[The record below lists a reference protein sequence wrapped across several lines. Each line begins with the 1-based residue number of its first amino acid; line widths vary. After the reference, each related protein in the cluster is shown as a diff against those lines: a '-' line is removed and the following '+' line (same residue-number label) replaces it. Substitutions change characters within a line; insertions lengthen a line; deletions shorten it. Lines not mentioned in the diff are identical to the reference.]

1 MAHRREHPV
10 VAEWVDDHCHAGV
23 VLGGGPHH
31 RRAADVDLFDAF
43 VDAGAGVDGFGERIQ
58 VDDDELEGGD
68 AELLER
74 RGVFGFAQIRQQS
87 GVHARVQCLDPA
99 VEHFGETGQLLDPG
113 HRNAFLGNDLRGG
126 TGRDDLDARLGQPL
140 GELDQTGLVVHADQG
155 ATDRPFG
162 VFPPVVGAH
171 RLVAFHP
178 IVAFLPTR
186 VRPPVAIAATTST
199 SSLRSV
205 TLMRSCN
212 VCSSSPS
219 STGTDC

>member
-99 VEHFGETGQLLDPG
+99 VEHFGK
-113 HRNAFLGNDLRGG
+113 
-126 TGRDDLDARLGQPL
+126 
-140 GELDQTGLVVHADQG
+140 
-155 ATDRPFG
+155 
-162 VFPPVVGAH
+162 PVSSS
-171 RLVAFHP
+171 
-178 IVAFLPTR
+178 TR
-186 VRPPVAIAATTST
+186 VTGMPFSAMTFAVEPVETISMPASVSPGRARPD
-199 SSLRSV
+199 
-205 TLMRSCN
+205 RSCR
-212 VCSSSPS
+212 
-219 STGTDC
+219 TR